1 MEYWT
6 LGKKLLHA
14 YSHVEEKEK
23 VISPRPMCSNL
34 NLPPRFGH
42 GFYEYKQ
49 THVTK
54 MFQKSV
60 EMLLARPATAGKKSH
75 KKIEPRYAYY
85 I

>member
-1 MEYWT
+1 
-6 LGKKLLHA
+6 
-14 YSHVEEKEK
+14 
-23 VISPRPMCSNL
+23 
-34 NLPPRFGH
+34 
-42 GFYEYKQ
+42 
-49 THVTK
+49 